1 MKLID
6 PNWNPTDRQLRQ
18 FGVACLIILPLIGWL
33 KTSNPLLL
41 GGGVNLPLVFG
52 LAGLGLLLA
61 IVAFIKP
68 RAIKP
73 LFIAASLVT
82 LPIGMVVGE
91 LVLLLMFLL
100 VFTPIALIFRLIG
113 RDALQR
119 KIDRHAKSYWQ
130 PKAQP
135 RDAASYY
142 RQF

>member
-6 PNWNPTDRQLRQ
+6 PNWNPTDRQLKQ
-18 FGVACLIILPLIGWL
+18 FGVACLIVLPLLGWI
-33 KTSNPLLL
+33 KTSDSLKL
-41 GGGVNLPLVFG
+41 GGGVHLPLVGG

-61 IVAFIKP
+61 IVSFVKP
-68 RAIKP
+68 RAIRP
-73 LFIAASLVT
+73 LFISVSVIA

-91 LVLLLMFLL
+91 LVLLLIFFL
-100 VFTPIALIFRLIG
+100 VFTPMALIFRLIG

-135 RDAASYY
+135 RDSTGYY